1 MGCRA
6 TLGELCTFHR
16 GASVPRARMFNSG
29 NYLYIHYGDL
39 YRGFEQRIDVED
51 PAKPLPFILDSEKI
65 KETQFLHDQD
75 IVFVLTSETVD
86 DLGHAFLFNNPRN
99 RIAVSGTETTIVRIQ
114 RKDMV
119 LPAYL
124 NYVMQSPR
132 FIAELRQYVR
142 GMKVFRV
149 HPNDAAR
156 IPIDLP
162 SLDKQAKVVA
172 ILDAIFEKRLINNRL
187 NGYLEELGQSLL
199 SECLRSCGDMLPLSS
214 VMSLGSGFAFKSSTY
229 TNDGKF
235 KILTIKNV
243 QDGSV
248 DCSNSNRIDDP
259 PKKMRGFCNLQLGS
273 VVLSLTGNVGRVG
286 IVSEEDCLLNQRV
299 AVIQPHQSSLLPGL
313 YFYFRQ
319 KSFQNEMIGIAR
331 GTAQANLSPLETLQL
346 EIPYDKQAFDEV
358 NSSLLPV
365 FDLILANKVESTKL
379 ANLRDT
385 LLPKLMS
392 GEIDVSKVDLKQLN
406 SHLAD
411 CLVQPSPEGIP
422 VFHKWPSADQPTEDQ
437 LDSP

>member
-1 MGCRA
+1 MGCKA

-29 NYLYIHYGDL
+29 KYLYIHYGDL
-39 YRGFEQRIDVED
+39 YRGFEQRIDVEN

-75 IVFVLTSETVD
+75 IVYVLTSETVD

-124 NYVMQSPR
+124 NYAMQSPR

-156 IPIDLP
+156 ISIDLP

-172 ILDAIFEKRLINNRL
+172 ILDAIFEKRLINNQI
-187 NGYLEELGQSLL
+187 NGYLAALG
-199 SECLRSCGDMLPLSS
+199 ETMANR
-214 VMSLGSGFAFKSSTY
+214 
-229 TNDGKF
+229 
-235 KILTIKNV
+235 
-243 QDGSV
+243 
-248 DCSNSNRIDDP
+248 CSNETDETLDDICSQSKETVSLEAAQLETYVSTENLLP
-259 PKKMRGFCNLQLGS
+259 NKAGLQLSAGLPTS
-273 VVLSLTGNVGRVG
+273 GKVTRYRKGDTLVANIRPYFKKIWYATDEGTCSGDVIVFRANDARYAPYVFFSLCRDEFFEYVMLGAKGTKM
-286 IVSEEDCLLNQRV
+286 
-299 AVIQPHQSSLLPGL
+299 P
-313 YFYFRQ
+313 
-319 KSFQNEMIGIAR
+319 R
-331 GTAQANLSPLETLQL
+331 GDKKQMMTFPICTNCNSTDLQL
-346 EIPYDKQAFDEV
+346 LQE
-358 NSSLLPV
+358 
-365 FDLILANKVESTKL
+365 LASTIGTNHAENRQL
-379 ANLRDT
+379 ARLRDT

-392 GEIDVSKVDLKQLN
+392 GEIDVSKVDLTQLN
-406 SHLAD
+406 SHLTD
-411 CLVQPSPEGIP
+411 C
-422 VFHKWPSADQPTEDQ
+422 
-437 LDSP
+437 

>member
-1 MGCRA
+1 MGCKA

-29 NYLYIHYGDL
+29 KYLYIHYGDL
-39 YRGFEQRIDVED
+39 YRGFEQRIDVEN

-75 IVFVLTSETVD
+75 IVYVLTSETVD

-124 NYVMQSPR
+124 NYAMQSPR

-156 IPIDLP
+156 ISIDLP

-172 ILDAIFEKRLINNRL
+172 ILDAIFEKRLINNQI
-187 NGYLEELGQSLL
+187 NGYLAALG
-199 SECLRSCGDMLPLSS
+199 ETMANR
-214 VMSLGSGFAFKSSTY
+214 
-229 TNDGKF
+229 
-235 KILTIKNV
+235 
-243 QDGSV
+243 
-248 DCSNSNRIDDP
+248 CSNETDGTLDDICSQSKETVSLEAAQLETYVSTENLLP
-259 PKKMRGFCNLQLGS
+259 NKAGLQLSAGLPTS
-273 VVLSLTGNVGRVG
+273 GKVTRYRKGDTLVANIRPYFKKIWYATDEGTCSGDVIVFRANDARYAPYVFFSLCRDEFFEYVMLGAKGTKM
-286 IVSEEDCLLNQRV
+286 
-299 AVIQPHQSSLLPGL
+299 P
-313 YFYFRQ
+313 
-319 KSFQNEMIGIAR
+319 R
-331 GTAQANLSPLETLQL
+331 GDKKQMMTFPICTNCNSTDLQL
-346 EIPYDKQAFDEV
+346 LQE
-358 NSSLLPV
+358 
-365 FDLILANKVESTKL
+365 LASTIGTNHAENRQL
-379 ANLRDT
+379 ARLRDT

-392 GEIDVSKVDLKQLN
+392 GEIDVSKVDLTQLN
-406 SHLAD
+406 SHLTD
-411 CLVQPSPEGIP
+411 C
-422 VFHKWPSADQPTEDQ
+422 
-437 LDSP
+437 

>member
-1 MGCRA
+1 MGCKA

-75 IVFVLTSETVD
+75 IVYVLTSETVD

-149 HPNDAAR
+149 HPNDVAR
-156 IPIDLP
+156 ISVDLP

-172 ILDAIFEKRLINNRL
+172 ILDAIFEKRLINNQI
-187 NGYLEELGQSLL
+187 NGYLAALG
-199 SECLRSCGDMLPLSS
+199 ETMANR
-214 VMSLGSGFAFKSSTY
+214 
-229 TNDGKF
+229 
-235 KILTIKNV
+235 
-243 QDGSV
+243 
-248 DCSNSNRIDDP
+248 CSNETDGTLDDICSQSKETVSLEAAQLETYVSTENLLP
-259 PKKMRGFCNLQLGS
+259 NKAGLQLSAGLPTS
-273 VVLSLTGNVGRVG
+273 GKVTRYRKGDTLVANIRPYFKKIWYATDEGTCSGDVIVFRANDARYAPHVFFSLCRDEFFEYVMLGAKGTKM
-286 IVSEEDCLLNQRV
+286 
-299 AVIQPHQSSLLPGL
+299 P
-313 YFYFRQ
+313 
-319 KSFQNEMIGIAR
+319 R
-331 GTAQANLSPLETLQL
+331 GDKKQMMTFPICTNCNSTDLQL
-346 EIPYDKQAFDEV
+346 LQE
-358 NSSLLPV
+358 
-365 FDLILANKVESTKL
+365 LASTIGTNHAENRQL
-379 ANLRDT
+379 ARLRDT

-392 GEIDVSKVDLKQLN
+392 GEIDVSKVDLTQLN
-406 SHLAD
+406 SHLTD
-411 CLVQPSPEGIP
+411 C
-422 VFHKWPSADQPTEDQ
+422 
-437 LDSP
+437 